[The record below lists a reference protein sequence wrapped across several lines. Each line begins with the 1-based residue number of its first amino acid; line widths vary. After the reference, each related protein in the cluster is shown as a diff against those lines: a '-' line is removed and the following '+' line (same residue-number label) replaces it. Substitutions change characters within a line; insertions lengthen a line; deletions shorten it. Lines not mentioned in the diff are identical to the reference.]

1 MGHVYLQ
8 TIAVTVSATANGA
21 AAGEMRPERL
31 VWRGREYRVAE
42 VLSTWRLRDLWWEE
56 LPPLSDA
63 LLPGEQ
69 PQPGPG
75 QGHRQGRRLGGAS
88 WGASERTY
96 WRVRCEGYGGGVE
109 GLICDVYEDAAR
121 EVWVLDTVYD

>member
-21 AAGEMRPERL
+21 ARGERRPERL
-31 VWRGREYRVAE
+31 VWRGREYTVAE
-42 VLSTWRLRDLWWEE
+42 VLSTWRLRDRWWEE

-69 PQPGPG
+69 PQPGQPG
-75 QGHRQGRRLGGAS
+75 HGQGRRLG
-88 WGASERTY
+88 GASERTY
-96 WRVRCEGYGGGVE
+96 WRVRCEGDGGGVE

-121 EVWVLDTVYD
+121 GVWVLDTVYD